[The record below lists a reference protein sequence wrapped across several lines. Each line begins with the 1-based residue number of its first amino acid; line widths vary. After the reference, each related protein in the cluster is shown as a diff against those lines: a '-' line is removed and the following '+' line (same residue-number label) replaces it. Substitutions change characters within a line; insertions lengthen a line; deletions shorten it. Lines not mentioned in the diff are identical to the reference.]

1 MVFHEPDVCNHH
13 IKNVFTDCLDI
24 AAQLQFL
31 AVQQHHSNL
40 PLHILCLTALLV
52 RKDQNEKSC
61 GFIIN
66 GPGSLLGFQSSP
78 LLRREP
84 TGRRRARWPSS
95 QILAHESS
103 IKIKRILLDTK
114 SVLCKGFLFWE
125 LFLHFLA
132 HHSRN
137 IAAHISLLTFCCNQ
151 VSPEEQDS
159 LS

>member
-40 PLHILCLTALLV
+40 PLHILRLTTLLV
-52 RKDQNEKSC
+52 RKEQNKNSC

-66 GPGSLLGFQSSP
+66 GPGCLLGFQSSP
-78 LLRREP
+78 LLRKEP
-84 TGRRRARWPSS
+84 SGRRRARWPSS

-103 IKIKRILLDTK
+103 IKMKRILLDTK
-114 SVLCKGFLFWE
+114 AVLCKSFLLWE
-125 LFLHFLA
+125 LFLLFLA
-132 HHSRN
+132 H
-137 IAAHISLLTFCCNQ
+137 
-151 VSPEEQDS
+151 
-159 LS
+159 

>member
-31 AVQQHHSNL
+31 AIQQHHSNL
-40 PLHILCLTALLV
+40 PLHILRLTALLV

-78 LLRREP
+78 LLRREL

-114 SVLCKGFLFWE
+114 SVLCKSFLFYE
-125 LFLHFLA
+125 PFLHFFGTLQSK
-132 HHSRN
+132 HSCTYFLVD
-137 IAAHISLLTFCCNQ
+137 ILL
-151 VSPEEQDS
+151 
-159 LS
+159 